1 MQGNHMSLFDLMFPE
16 QAQAMYLKDLR
27 DQNKRS
33 LSSKRTEESRI
44 SSSSS
49 NEIKLLKNENEQ
61 LRNDMGV
68 IALSLA
74 SLMRAIEKK
83 GLLTNHEI
91 KDMINEVDFLDSVKD
106 GKLDINF
113 LRDLVRHTGADNE

>member
-1 MQGNHMSLFDLMFPE
+1 MSLFDLMFPQ
-16 QAQAMYLKDLR
+16 QAQAIYLKDLLA
-27 DQNKRS
+27 QNKRS
-33 LSSKRTEESRI
+33 LSSKRPEESRSSS

-49 NEIKLLKNENEQ
+49 NEIKLLKKENEQ

-113 LRDLVRHTGADNE
+113 LRDLARHTGTDNE

>member
-1 MQGNHMSLFDLMFPE
+1 MSLFDLMFPE
-16 QAQAMYLKDLR
+16 QAQAMYLKDLLA
-27 DQNKRS
+27 QNKRS
-33 LSSKRTEESRI
+33 LSSKRIEESR
-44 SSSSS
+44 SSS
-49 NEIKLLKNENEQ
+49 NEIKFLKNENEQ

-113 LRDLVRHTGADNE
+113 LRDLARHTGTDNE

>member
-1 MQGNHMSLFDLMFPE
+1 MSLFDLMFPE

-113 LRDLVRHTGADNE
+113 LRDLARHTGADNE

>member
-33 LSSKRTEESRI
+33 LSSKRTEESR
-44 SSSSS
+44 SSS
-49 NEIKLLKNENEQ
+49 NEIKLLKKENEQ

-113 LRDLVRHTGADNE
+113 LRDLARHTGADNE

>member
-1 MQGNHMSLFDLMFPE
+1 MSLFDLMFPQ
-16 QAQAMYLKDLR
+16 QAQAMYLKDLLA
-27 DQNKRS
+27 QNKRS
-33 LSSKRTEESRI
+33 LSSKRPEESR
-44 SSSSS
+44 SSS

-91 KDMINEVDFLDSVKD
+91 QDMINEVDFLDSVKD